1 STRARAGKAAGRRRT
16 WSFPRA
22 VRAGLVPG
30 QFEKHAFQVAGV
42 AGSLAAQLVHGAAGD
57 ELAFLDDADAVAD
70 FFGDADA
77 VGGKKNRR
85 AAARQSAEKILERA
99 RAARIHAH
107 HRLVH
112 YQDARFMEQRGADH
126 EPLLH
131 AVGIAFHQLV
141 PPGAQLELFEQF
153 GDARRQPR
161 GFDAVELADELEKF
175 AAAELFINERTVG
188 NEAGDR
194 FGPLRRAHHI
204 VAAEQDPAR
213 GCLQDAHHH
222 PDRRRF
228 AGAVGAEK
236 AEDFTRRHDQV
247 EIVDGGE
254 PAVAFGKVDELDH
267 DIFGFSILDFRFNTP
282 RLSPPQSKFEN
293 LKWKGFDFEMADQL
307 QQIDLAVDLA
317 FEKL

>member
-1 STRARAGKAAGRRRT
+1 
-16 WSFPRA
+16 
-22 VRAGLVPG
+22 
-30 QFEKHAFQVAGV
+30 
-42 AGSLAAQLVHGAAGD
+42 
-57 ELAFLDDADAVAD
+57 
-70 FFGDADA
+70 
-77 VGGKKNRR
+77 
-85 AAARQSAEKILERA
+85 
-99 RAARIHAH
+99 
-107 HRLVH
+107 
-112 YQDARFMEQRGADH
+112 
-126 EPLLH
+126 
-131 AVGIAFHQLV
+131 

-254 PAVAFGKVDELDH
+254 PAVAFGKMDELDH

-317 FEKL
+317 FEKLDVGDVGGKLVEGGVERHPVAEPDFRPGVVIKRAAQIDDADHGFGRNARRARQGIEQNRVLVAVAFARLQNL